1 MPQLLPADVGATANA
16 AYVEVVEDG
25 TTFIPEVIDSL
36 ELYDGGTTAV
46 VVEVE
51 YKRVGGVTPA
61 CARCIGVVFARFGT
75 IPVGTVSVRF
85 IEGTTTWSQHA
96 YGNAVDFMCS
106 GEKHRQLAYF
116 LNANRSGLD
125 IAHLL
130 ADPYFP
136 SPLGNHYNH
145 VHADF
150 WPQWGGTPPGHP
162 I

>member
-1 MPQLLPADVGATANA
+1 MSGLI
-16 AYVEVVEDG
+16 VEQQG
-25 TTFIPEVIDSL
+25 TTLVKEVAHSL
-36 ELYDGGTTAV
+36 KQYDGSAERIV
-46 VVEVE
+46 IQIE
-51 YKRVGGVTPA
+51 YKRVAGATPA
-61 CARCIGVVFARFGT
+61 AARCIGVVFGVFGSLP
-75 IPVGTVSVRF
+75 IGVVAVRF
-85 IEGTTTWSQHA
+85 IEGTSTWSQHA

-106 GEKHRQLAYF
+106 GDLHRRIAFF
-116 LNANRSGLD
+116 LDANRGGLD

-150 WPQWGGTPPGHP
+150 FPQWGGTPPGHP

>member
-1 MPQLLPADVGATANA
+1 MSGVDVKET
-16 AYVEVVEDG
+16 G
-25 TTFIPEVIDSL
+25 TTFVEEVARSL
-36 ELYDGGTTAV
+36 EKYDGATTRV

-51 YKRVGGVTPA
+51 YKRVGGATPA
-61 CARCIGVVFARFGT
+61 AARCIGVVFAAFGSMPIGVT
-75 IPVGTVSVRF
+75 AVRF
-85 IEGTTTWSQHA
+85 IAETHTWSQHA

-106 GEKHRQLAYF
+106 GEKHRQIAYF
-116 LNANRSGLD
+116 LNANRGGLD

-136 SPLGNHYNH
+136 SPLGNHYGH

-150 WPQWGGTPPGHP
+150 FPQWGGTPPGHP

>member
-1 MPQLLPADVGATANA
+1 MSGLDVKEKGNTKLD
-16 AYVEVVEDG
+16 EVSR
-25 TTFIPEVIDSL
+25 SL
-36 ELYDGGTTAV
+36 EKFDGSKERV
-46 VVEVE
+46 IVNIE
-51 YKRVGGVTPA
+51 YKRVAGATPA
-61 CARCIGVVFARFGT
+61 AARCIGVVFGVFGSMPIGVT
-75 IPVGTVSVRF
+75 AVRF

-96 YGNAVDFMCS
+96 YGNAVDFMCT
-106 GEKHRQLAYF
+106 GDLHRRIAYF
-116 LNANRSGLD
+116 LDANRGGLD

-150 WPQWGGTPPGHP
+150 FPQWGGTPPGHP

>member
-1 MPQLLPADVGATANA
+1 MTGLNIQETGTPLIN
-16 AYVEVVEDG
+16 EVAR
-25 TTFIPEVIDSL
+25 SL
-36 ELYDGGTTAV
+36 ERYDGGTTKV
-46 VVEVE
+46 VVKIE
-51 YKRVGGVTPA
+51 YQKVGGVTPA
-61 CARCIGVVFARFGT
+61 CARCIGVVFGVFGSLP
-75 IPVGTVSVRF
+75 IGTVAVRY

-106 GEKHRQLAYF
+106 GELHSQIAHF
-116 LNANRSGLD
+116 IDANRAGLD
-125 IAHLL
+125 IHWLG

-150 WPQWGGTPPGHP
+150 YPQWGGTPPGHP

>member
-1 MPQLLPADVGATANA
+1 MPEAEGGGRAIKTTWA
-16 AYVEVVEDG
+16 EEG
-25 TTFIPEVIDSL
+25 TTLVPQVWEML
-36 ELYDGGTTAV
+36 ERYDGGTTTV
-46 VVEVE
+46 IVEIE
-51 YKRVGGVTPA
+51 YQRVGGATPA
-61 CARCIGVVFARFGT
+61 AARAIGVVFGVFGAMP
-75 IPVGTVSVRF
+75 IGVVAVRF

-96 YGNAVDFMCS
+96 YGNAVDFMVA
-106 GEKHRQLAYF
+106 GERHRQLAFF

-145 VHADF
+145 VHVDF
-150 WPQWGGTPPGHP
+150 LPAWGGTPPGHP

>member
-1 MPQLLPADVGATANA
+1 MPGLTITQT
-16 AYVEVVEDG
+16 G
-25 TTFIPEVIDSL
+25 TTLVDEVSKSL
-36 ELYDGGTTAV
+36 EQYDGGTTKV
-46 VVEVE
+46 VVEIE
-51 YKRVGGVTPA
+51 YKRVGGATPA
-61 CARCIGVVFARFGT
+61 VARCIGVVFAAFGEMP
-75 IPVGTVSVRF
+75 IGVVAVRF

-106 GEKHRQLAYF
+106 GELHRRLAFF
-116 LNANRSGLD
+116 LDANRGGLD

-150 WPQWGGTPPGHP
+150 YPQWGGTPPGHP

>member
-1 MPQLLPADVGATANA
+1 MSGL
-16 AYVEVVEDG
+16 EVKEKG
-25 TTFIPEVIDSL
+25 TTKLDEVTRSL
-36 ELYDGGTTAV
+36 EKFDGSKERIV
-46 VVEVE
+46 IEIE
-51 YKRVGGVTPA
+51 YKRVGGATPA
-61 CARCIGVVFARFGT
+61 TARCIGVVFGVFGSMP
-75 IPVGTVSVRF
+75 IGVVAVRF

-106 GEKHRQLAYF
+106 GDLHRRIAFF
-116 LNANRSGLD
+116 LDANRGGLD

-136 SPLGNHYNH
+136 SPLGNHWNH

-150 WPQWGGTPPGHP
+150 WPAWTGTPPGHP

>member
-1 MPQLLPADVGATANA
+1 VPIAVDFNTKATGDAILLDTIRRLGNF
-16 AYVEVVEDG
+16 DG
-25 TTFIPEVIDSL
+25 TTTRVII
-36 ELYDGGTTAV
+36 
-46 VVEVE
+46 EVE
-51 YKRVGGVTPA
+51 YKRVGGATPA
-61 CARCIGVVFARFGT
+61 AARCIGVVFSVFGSM
-75 IPVGTVSVRF
+75 PVGVVAVRF
-85 IEGTTTWSQHA
+85 IAETDIWSQHA

-106 GEKHRQLAYF
+106 GELHRRVAYF
-116 LNANRSGLD
+116 LDANRGGLD

-150 WPQWGGTPPGHP
+150 YPQWGGTPPGHP

>member
-1 MPQLLPADVGATANA
+1 MSGLDVQETGTTHLK
-16 AYVEVVEDG
+16 EVVR
-25 TTFIPEVIDSL
+25 SL
-36 ELYDGGTTAV
+36 EKYNGGTTRV

-51 YKRVGGVTPA
+51 YKRVGGATPA
-61 CARCIGVVFARFGT
+61 CARCIGVVFSAFGT
-75 IPVGTVSVRF
+75 LPIGVTAVRY

-106 GEKHRQLAYF
+106 GELHRQIAYF
-116 LNANRSGLD
+116 VNTNRGGLD
-125 IAHLL
+125 VAHLL

-145 VHADF
+145 VHVDF
-150 WPQWGGTPPGHP
+150 YPQWGGTPPGHP

>member
-1 MPQLLPADVGATANA
+1 MSGLDVK
-16 AYVEVVEDG
+16 ESG
-25 TTFIPEVIDSL
+25 TTLIEEVSRSL
-36 ELYDGGTTAV
+36 ERFDGSQSRV
-46 VVEVE
+46 IVEVE
-51 YKRVGGVTPA
+51 YKRVGGATPA
-61 CARCIGVVFARFGT
+61 AARCIGVVFSAFGSMP
-75 IPVGTVSVRF
+75 IGVVAVRQ
-85 IEGTTTWSQHA
+85 IAETDIWSQHA

-116 LNANRSGLD
+116 LNANRGGLD

-136 SPLGNHYNH
+136 SPLGNHYGH

-150 WPQWGGTPPGHP
+150 YPQWGGTPPGHP

>member
-1 MPQLLPADVGATANA
+1 MSGLDVR
-16 AYVEVVEDG
+16 EHG
-25 TTFIPEVIDSL
+25 TTLIDEVIRGL
-36 ELYDGGTTAV
+36 EKYDGSKERII
-46 VVEVE
+46 VEIE
-51 YKRVGGVTPA
+51 YKRVAGATPA
-61 CARCIGVVFARFGT
+61 AARCIGVVFGVFGSMP
-75 IPVGTVSVRF
+75 IGVVAVRF

-106 GEKHRQLAYF
+106 GDLHRRIAFF
-116 LNANRSGLD
+116 LDANRGGLD

-136 SPLGNHYNH
+136 SPLGNHFNH

-150 WPQWGGTPPGHP
+150 LPAWGGTPPGHP

>member
-1 MPQLLPADVGATANA
+1 VSGLDVKET
-16 AYVEVVEDG
+16 G
-25 TTFIPEVIDSL
+25 TTLVDEVARSL
-36 ELYDGGTTAV
+36 ERYDGARTRV

-51 YKRVGGVTPA
+51 YKRVGGATPA
-61 CARCIGVVFARFGT
+61 VARIIGVVFAAFGSMPIGVT
-75 IPVGTVSVRF
+75 AVRF
-85 IEGTTTWSQHA
+85 IAETHTWSQHA
-96 YGNAVDFMCS
+96 YGNAVDFMCA

-136 SPLGNHYNH
+136 SPLGNHYGH
-145 VHADF
+145 VHVDPF
-150 WPQWGGTPPGHP
+150 PQYGGPPPGHP